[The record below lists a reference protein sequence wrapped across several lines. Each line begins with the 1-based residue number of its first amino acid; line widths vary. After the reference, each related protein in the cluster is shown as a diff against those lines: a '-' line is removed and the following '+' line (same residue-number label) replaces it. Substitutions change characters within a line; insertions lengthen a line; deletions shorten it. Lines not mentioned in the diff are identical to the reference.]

1 MKSVRLVEVGKPLQ
15 AMELPIPSVVE
26 SDVLVRVK
34 AAGVCHSDAHYRAGV
49 SPAGPLP
56 ITLGHEVAGV
66 VEKVGS
72 HVSSLRVGD
81 RVCVHYLATCGE
93 CKYCRQGNEQFCSS
107 GQMIGKH
114 RDGGYAEYLRMPER
128 SVVPLPDEIS
138 FEHGAV
144 LMCSSSTS
152 LHALRKARMAE
163 GETVAIFGAGGLGM
177 SAIQLARAFGASR
190 IYAVDINRKK
200 LELAEKFGA
209 IPVNAAKTDPV
220 SEIRQLT
227 QGKGVDVALELVGLP
242 QTARQAV
249 VSLGT
254 MGRAVMVG
262 LTDRSFEI
270 FPYTE
275 ILGKEAEVIGSSDH
289 LLSELPPLLELVR
302 QKKLDLSEIVTN
314 TVPLEDSSINKVL
327 DELERFA
334 GNVRTV
340 IIP

>member
-177 SAIQLARAFGASR
+177 SAIQLARAFGATR

>member
-177 SAIQLARAFGASR
+177 SAIQLARAFGATR

-262 LTDRSFEI
+262 LMDQSFEI

-302 QKKLDLSEIVTN
+302 QKKLDLSEIVTD